1 MIHPGQKTSLF
12 PRVFGLDR
20 PGKNPENLPLLRARG
35 ITAMRVLQALAMAFC
50 GLVATACASTP
61 TPEMIAN
68 NDPYEATNRD
78 TLKFNGKIDRYF
90 VIPTVAL
97 YFVLVPEGGRRSV
110 HHFLENLTLPTTFV
124 NDMLQGELKR
134 GGQTAARFLINS
146 TIGFGGFLDP
156 ASKMKI
162 PDHGEDFGQTLA
174 TWGVDEGPYLMLPF
188 FGPSNPRDAFGLG
201 ADVAL
206 DPTNYIHYKQHLWWF
221 AGQKY
226 FTILDLRAQ
235 TYSTVQGIQRSS
247 VDYYAS
253 LRSLYRQ
260 LRENA
265 IRNGHPQKSGDL
277 PDF

>member
-1 MIHPGQKTSLF
+1 
-12 PRVFGLDR
+12 
-20 PGKNPENLPLLRARG
+20 
-35 ITAMRVLQALAMAFC
+35 MRVLRALALGFC
-50 GLVATACASTP
+50 GLALTACASVPP

-68 NDPYEATNRD
+68 NDPYEAINRQ
-78 TLKFNGKIDRYF
+78 TLQFNGKLDRYF
-90 VIPTVAL
+90 VIPTVAI
-97 YFVLVPEGGRRSV
+97 YFVLVPERGRRSV
-110 HHFLENLTLPTTFV
+110 HRFLENLTLPTTFV
-124 NDMLQGELKR
+124 NDILQGELKR
-134 GGQTAARFLINS
+134 SGQTAGRFLVNS
-146 TIGFGGFLDP
+146 IAGFGGFLDP
-156 ASKMKI
+156 ASRMKI
-162 PDHGEDFGQTLA
+162 PNHWEDFGQTLA
-174 TWGVDEGPYLMLPF
+174 TWGVGEGPFLMLPF
-188 FGPSNPRDAFGLG
+188 LGPSNPRDAFGIG

-260 LRENA
+260 LRDNQ
-265 IRNGHPQKSGDL
+265 IRNGRAIKAEEL